1 MKGWLLIAITT
12 LLVHLVVYGEP
23 FSRKVTSFSHLPQ
36 ILGASKPVSAGREAA
51 IQDRT
56 DNRRELEVVEQVNSF
71 HSMPRSQA
79 AAVLLDEAN
88 RELNLIRTTT
98 YSHKTQVDEAIG
110 QFRYDCSGFLKYA
123 LTHSVPEALHSLQ
136 EATVRRPLAKHFV
149 RFITSL
155 PPGEVEGHWK
165 PLEQVTDLAPGDIIA
180 WLKPADIESDNT
192 GHVMIVW
199 GTIQQHPTRSNEII
213 VPIIDSTAIPHGQ
226 SDSRYQTEATGLG
239 TGNII
244 LVADEAGQAI
254 GYRWSNSHNSR
265 KRITTVALARLE

>member
-12 LLVHLVVYGEP
+12 LLVHLVVHGEP

-36 ILGASKPVSAGREAA
+36 ILGASEPVSAGREAA

-79 AAVLLDEAN
+79 AAALLDEAN

-149 RFITSL
+149 RLITSL
-155 PPGEVEGHWK
+155 PPGEGEGHWK

-192 GHVMIVW
+192 GHVMIVG
-199 GTIQQHPTRSNEII
+199 GTIRQHPTRSNEII
-213 VPIIDSTAIPHGQ
+213 VPIIDSTGIPHGR

-254 GYRWSNSHNSR
+254 GYRWSDSHKSR

>member
-12 LLVHLVVYGEP
+12 LLVHLVVYGES
-23 FSRKVTSFSHLPQ
+23 FSRKVMSFSHLPQ
-36 ILGASKPVSAGREAA
+36 ILGASEPVSADREAA

-56 DNRRELEVVEQVNSF
+56 DNRPELEVVEQVNSF

-79 AAVLLDEAN
+79 AAALLDEAN
-88 RELNLIRTTT
+88 RELNVMRTTT
-98 YSHKTQVDEAIG
+98 YSHKTKVDEAIG

-136 EATVRRPLAKHFV
+136 EASVRRPLAKHFV
-149 RFITSL
+149 RLITSL

-180 WLKPADIESDNT
+180 WLKPADIESENT
-192 GHVMIVW
+192 GHVMIVG
-199 GTIQQHPTRSNEII
+199 GTIRQHPTRSNEII
-213 VPIIDSTAIPHGQ
+213 VPIIDSTGIPHGR
-226 SDSRYQTEATGLG
+226 SDSRYQTDATGLG

-254 GYRWSNSHNSR
+254 GYRWSNSHKSR